1 MRIERIVF
9 QAFGPYVNQV
19 ELAMDELSKH
29 RLFLIKGATGAG
41 KTVILDAIT
50 FALYGKSSSGER
62 GDFETMRS
70 RMADDKQ
77 KTFVELIFQVHE
89 HRYRFYREIVVGKKR
104 NGEARYKVN
113 VNGGELIED
122 QFYPFFENCKMM
134 LLEKQAEKLIGL
146 NHAQFIRTMILPQGK
161 FERLLISNSEEKQ
174 EILKSLFQSERWA
187 ILCEALSYHL
197 KSAKEKTERMGA
209 DIESSLAQAEVKSLS
224 ECTELHM
231 VLKHQLKA
239 LKSECEQAK
248 KDMETKQAHYDEQ
261 QQLRSL
267 SNKKAA
273 YEKKKEELLKQEVQM
288 SAIAQQIETAGEYEK
303 IYPYMK
309 SYRECRKN
317 KEQAALQLTKGE
329 KELKA
334 SQQQFQELELQK
346 EVVKQ
351 KEQQCVVLSRQCLV
365 WEQQLILC
373 EERSGKAEEMKLLEK
388 QKQEAQ
394 VKLERYQ
401 KALDD
406 IKQQHELAKKR
417 IRALE
422 EATQNHPQLLI
433 EAQRLEAKKQAEQE
447 IEALLKQQKQWATE
461 SLQRMQ
467 QLTILRKQEQ
477 ETKIQHELLYQAY
490 LHDSAGLL
498 ASMLHE
504 GSACPICGSTHHPSP
519 AKASEQLTELA
530 KLKDCKA
537 LWDQQLQ
544 QIQETDNW
552 LKQAAVHTEQTNKLI
567 SAKKEALHTQYGA
580 LDSDYEVQL
589 MKQLKASTQ
598 AFKELD
604 EQKHMLRQCEE
615 RIPKGEKAYEEV
627 LHQTQALAQQ
637 LLLAEAQ
644 NKERYSTIEN
654 TDALTLQKQ
663 LNKTKQEI
671 DDFEVAISAWNES
684 YQKLQF
690 KLNAQHVSVAHLKEA
705 FTRAENEYTRARQE
719 LQTKNHKQLDIEQ
732 PLTDPAQLVKQKAV
746 LQEYQT
752 QLTELQAA
760 IHELNDQI
768 KNRTIEPSDSLNH
781 ELEAAKT
788 LYRRTVNE
796 TAKKEYCL
804 EQVEKIEKHITQ
816 LQREYEEALL
826 INARQAEFVKAM
838 RGDTSIGIERYV
850 LGIMLSHITRSANA
864 LLKNV
869 HDGRY
874 QLYRSDDT
882 SGKVRKYGLELSIYD
897 NATASMRSASS
908 LSGGEKFL
916 VSLALSLALSA
927 VVQARNSTVSMESMF
942 IDEGFGSLDEASIA
956 DALKVLS
963 SMTNSKTMIGII
975 SHVELLKENIP
986 YGIEVTKGK
995 QESTCRMLL

>member
-1 MRIERIVF
+1 MRIERIAF

-29 RLFLIKGATGAG
+29 HLFLIKGATGAG

-77 KTFVELIFQVHE
+77 KTFVELIFQVHG

-104 NGEARYKVN
+104 SGEARYKVN
-113 VNGGELIED
+113 VNGGELIEN
-122 QFYPFFENCKMM
+122 QFYPFFENCKMT

-187 ILCEALSYHL
+187 ILCEALSDHL

-317 KEQAALQLTKGE
+317 KEQAALQLIKGE

-346 EVVKQ
+346 EAVKQ

-422 EATQNHPQLLI
+422 EATENHPQLLI

-461 SLQRMQ
+461 SHQRTQ
-467 QLTILRKQEQ
+467 QLTTLRKQEQ

-498 ASMLHE
+498 ASMLQE

-615 RIPKGEKAYEEV
+615 RIPKGEKAYEEI

-654 TDALTLQKQ
+654 TDALALQKQ
-663 LNKTKQEI
+663 LNKAKREI
-671 DDFEVAISAWNES
+671 SDFEVAISAWNES
-684 YQKLQF
+684 YQKLQLE
-690 KLNAQHVSVAHLKEA
+690 LNTQHVSVTHLKEV
-705 FTRAENEYTRARQE
+705 FTRAENEYIRAYQE
-719 LQTKNHKQLDIEQ
+719 LLEKNHKQLDIEQ
-732 PLTDPAQLVKQKAV
+732 PLTDPAQLDKQKAA
-746 LQEYQT
+746 LQDYQK

-760 IHELNDQI
+760 IHELSDQM
-768 KNRTIEPSDSLNH
+768 KDRTIEPLDSLKNG
-781 ELEAAKT
+781 LEAAKA
-788 LYRRTVNE
+788 LYDQTVNE
-796 TAKKEYCL
+796 TAKKEYRL
-804 EQVEKIEKHITQ
+804 EQIEKIEKHVTQ
-816 LQREYEEALL
+816 LQQEYEEALL

>member
-1 MRIERIVF
+1 MRIERIAF
-9 QAFGPYVNQV
+9 QAFGPYVNKV
-19 ELAMDELSKH
+19 ELAMEELSMH

-77 KTFVELIFQVHE
+77 KTFVELIFQVHG

-104 NGEARYKVN
+104 SGEARYKVN

-122 QFYPFFENCKMM
+122 QFYPFFENCKMT
-134 LLEKQAEKLIGL
+134 LLEKQAEELIGL

-187 ILCEALSYHL
+187 ILCEALSDHL
-197 KSAKEKTERMGA
+197 KSAKEKTERMKA
-209 DIESSLAQAEVKSLS
+209 EIESSLAQAEVKSLS
-224 ECTELHM
+224 ECRELNM
-231 VLKHQLKA
+231 ELKQQLKT
-239 LKSECEQAK
+239 LKSACEQAK
-248 KDMETKQAHYDEQ
+248 KDMEAKQAHYEEQ
-261 QQLRSL
+261 QQLTAL
-267 SNKKAA
+267 GVKKAA

-288 SAIAQQIETAGEYEK
+288 SVIAQQIETAGEYEK

-309 SYRECRKN
+309 SYHECRKN

-334 SQQQFQELELQK
+334 LEQQFQELELQK

-351 KEQQCVVLSRQCLV
+351 KEQHCVVLSRQCLA
-365 WEQQLILC
+365 WEQQLTLC
-373 EERSGKAEEMKLLEK
+373 EERSGKAEEMKQLEK

-394 VKLERYQ
+394 AKLEHYQ
-401 KALDD
+401 KALDG
-406 IKQQHELAKKR
+406 IKQQYDLAKKR
-417 IRALE
+417 IRVLE
-422 EATQNHPQLLI
+422 EATHNHPQLLV

-447 IEALLKQQKQWATE
+447 IEALLKQQKQWETE
-461 SLQRMQ
+461 SHQRTQ

-477 ETKIQHELLYQAY
+477 ETKIQHELLYQGY

-498 ASMLHE
+498 ASMLQE

-552 LKQAAVHTEQTNKLI
+552 LKQAAVHTEQANKMI
-567 SAKKEALHTQYGA
+567 TAKKEALHTQYGA
-580 LDSDYEVQL
+580 LDSDYEAQL

-615 RIPKGEKAYEEV
+615 RIPKGEKAYEEI

-654 TDALTLQKQ
+654 TDALALQKQ
-663 LNKTKQEI
+663 LNNTKQEI
-671 DDFEVAISAWNES
+671 SDFEAAINTWNES
-684 YQKLQF
+684 YQKFQL
-690 KLNAQHVSVAHLKEA
+690 KLNAQHVSVTHLKEVL
-705 FTRAENEYTRARQE
+705 TKAENEYIRAYQE
-719 LQTKNHKQLDIEQ
+719 LLEKNHKQLDIEQ
-732 PLTDPAQLVKQKAV
+732 PLTDPAQLDKQKAA
-746 LQEYQT
+746 LQDYQK

-760 IHELNDQI
+760 IHELSDQM
-768 KNRTIEPSDSLNH
+768 KDRTIEPLDSLKNG
-781 ELEAAKT
+781 LEAAKA
-788 LYRRTVNE
+788 LYDQTVNE
-796 TAKKEYCL
+796 TAKKEYRL
-804 EQVEKIEKHITQ
+804 EQIEKIEKHITQ

>member
-1 MRIERIVF
+1 M
-9 QAFGPYVNQV
+9 
-19 ELAMDELSKH
+19 
-29 RLFLIKGATGAG
+29 
-41 KTVILDAIT
+41 
-50 FALYGKSSSGER
+50 
-62 GDFETMRS
+62 
-70 RMADDKQ
+70 KQ
-77 KTFVELIFQVHE
+77 
-89 HRYRFYREIVVGKKR
+89 
-104 NGEARYKVN
+104 
-113 VNGGELIED
+113 
-122 QFYPFFENCKMM
+122 
-134 LLEKQAEKLIGL
+134 
-146 NHAQFIRTMILPQGK
+146 
-161 FERLLISNSEEKQ
+161 
-174 EILKSLFQSERWA
+174 
-187 ILCEALSYHL
+187 
-197 KSAKEKTERMGA
+197 
-209 DIESSLAQAEVKSLS
+209 
-224 ECTELHM
+224 
-231 VLKHQLKA
+231 
-239 LKSECEQAK
+239 
-248 KDMETKQAHYDEQ
+248 
-261 QQLRSL
+261 
-267 SNKKAA
+267 
-273 YEKKKEELLKQEVQM
+273 
-288 SAIAQQIETAGEYEK
+288 
-303 IYPYMK
+303 
-309 SYRECRKN
+309 
-317 KEQAALQLTKGE
+317 
-329 KELKA
+329 
-334 SQQQFQELELQK
+334 
-346 EVVKQ
+346 
-351 KEQQCVVLSRQCLV
+351 
-365 WEQQLILC
+365 
-373 EERSGKAEEMKLLEK
+373 LEK

-394 VKLERYQ
+394 AKLEHYQ
-401 KALDD
+401 KALDG
-406 IKQQHELAKKR
+406 IKQQYDLAKKR

-422 EATQNHPQLLI
+422 EATHNHPQLLV

-447 IEALLKQQKQWATE
+447 IEALLKQQKQWETE
-461 SLQRMQ
+461 SHQRTQ

-477 ETKIQHELLYQAY
+477 ETKIQHELLYQGY

-498 ASMLHE
+498 ASMLQE

-537 LWDQQLQ
+537 LWDQQIQ

-552 LKQAAVHTEQTNKLI
+552 LKQAAVHTEQANKMI
-567 SAKKEALHTQYGA
+567 TAKKEALHTQYGA
-580 LDSDYEVQL
+580 LDSDYEAQL

-615 RIPKGEKAYEEV
+615 RIPKGEKAYEEI
-627 LHQTQALAQQ
+627 LHQTQAFEQQ

-654 TDALTLQKQ
+654 TDALALQKQ
-663 LNKTKQEI
+663 LNNTKQEI
-671 DDFEVAISAWNES
+671 SDFEAAINTWNES
-684 YQKLQF
+684 YQKFQL
-690 KLNAQHVSVAHLKEA
+690 KLNAQHVSVTHLKEVL
-705 FTRAENEYTRARQE
+705 TKAENEYIRAYQE
-719 LQTKNHKQLDIEQ
+719 LLEKNHKQLDIEQ
-732 PLTDPAQLVKQKAV
+732 PLTDPTQLDKQKAA
-746 LQEYQT
+746 LQDYQK

-760 IHELNDQI
+760 IHELSDQM
-768 KNRTIEPSDSLNH
+768 KDRTIEPLDSLKNG
-781 ELEAAKT
+781 LEAAKA
-788 LYRRTVNE
+788 LYDQTVNE
-796 TAKKEYCL
+796 TAKKEYRL
-804 EQVEKIEKHITQ
+804 EQIEKIEKHITQ

-850 LGIMLSHITRSANA
+850 LGIMLSHITRSANT

>member
-1 MRIERIVF
+1 M
-9 QAFGPYVNQV
+9 
-19 ELAMDELSKH
+19 K
-29 RLFLIKGATGAG
+29 
-41 KTVILDAIT
+41 
-50 FALYGKSSSGER
+50 
-62 GDFETMRS
+62 
-70 RMADDKQ
+70 
-77 KTFVELIFQVHE
+77 
-89 HRYRFYREIVVGKKR
+89 
-104 NGEARYKVN
+104 
-113 VNGGELIED
+113 
-122 QFYPFFENCKMM
+122 
-134 LLEKQAEKLIGL
+134 AE
-146 NHAQFIRTMILPQGK
+146 
-161 FERLLISNSEEKQ
+161 
-174 EILKSLFQSERWA
+174 
-187 ILCEALSYHL
+187 
-197 KSAKEKTERMGA
+197 
-209 DIESSLAQAEVKSLS
+209 IESSLAQAEVKSLS
-224 ECTELHM
+224 ECRELNM
-231 VLKHQLKA
+231 ELKQQLKT
-239 LKSECEQAK
+239 LKSACEQAK
-248 KDMETKQAHYDEQ
+248 KDMEAKQAHYEEQ
-261 QQLRSL
+261 QQLTAL
-267 SNKKAA
+267 SVKKAA
-273 YEKKKEELLKQEVQM
+273 YEKKKEKLLKQEVQM
-288 SAIAQQIETAGEYEK
+288 SVIAQQIETAGEYEK

-309 SYRECRKN
+309 SYHECRKN

-334 SQQQFQELELQK
+334 LEQQFQELELQK

-351 KEQQCVVLSRQCLV
+351 KEQHCVVLSRQCLV
-365 WEQQLILC
+365 WEQQLTLC
-373 EERSGKAEEMKLLEK
+373 EERSGKAEEMKQLEK

-394 VKLERYQ
+394 AKLEHYQ
-401 KALDD
+401 KALAD
-406 IKQQHELAKKR
+406 IKQQYDLAKKR

-422 EATQNHPQLLI
+422 EATHNHPQLLV

-447 IEALLKQQKQWATE
+447 IEALLKQQKQWETE
-461 SLQRMQ
+461 SHQRTQ

-498 ASMLHE
+498 ASMLQE

-552 LKQAAVHTEQTNKLI
+552 LKQAAVHTEQANKMI
-567 SAKKEALHTQYGA
+567 TAKKEALHTQYGA
-580 LDSDYEVQL
+580 LDSEYEAQL

-598 AFKELD
+598 AFKELG

-615 RIPKGEKAYEEV
+615 RIPKGEKAYEEI

-654 TDALTLQKQ
+654 TDALALQKQ
-663 LNKTKQEI
+663 LNNTKQEI
-671 DDFEVAISAWNES
+671 SDFEAAINTWNES
-684 YQKLQF
+684 YQKFQL
-690 KLNAQHVSVAHLKEA
+690 KLNAQHVSVTHLKEVL
-705 FTRAENEYTRARQE
+705 TKAENEYIRAYQE
-719 LQTKNHKQLDIEQ
+719 LLEKNHKQLDIEQ
-732 PLTDPAQLVKQKAV
+732 PLTDPAQLDKQKAA
-746 LQEYQT
+746 LQDYQK

-760 IHELNDQI
+760 IHELSDQM
-768 KNRTIEPSDSLNH
+768 KDRTIEPLDSLKNG
-781 ELEAAKT
+781 LEAAKA
-788 LYRRTVNE
+788 LYDQTVNE
-796 TAKKEYCL
+796 TAKKEYRL
-804 EQVEKIEKHITQ
+804 EQIEKIEKHITQ

-942 IDEGFGSLDEASIA
+942 IDEGFGTLDEASIA